1 LEILN
6 VETFDAYSKHCARV
20 KQPQLSIPMIILQ
33 VLPNTSITTKGVHEA
48 KNKNNG

>member
-1 LEILN
+1 MPVATTEPELN
-6 VETFDAYSKHCARV
+6 NHCARV

-33 VLPNTSITTKGVHEA
+33 VLPHTRFRTEGFHEA